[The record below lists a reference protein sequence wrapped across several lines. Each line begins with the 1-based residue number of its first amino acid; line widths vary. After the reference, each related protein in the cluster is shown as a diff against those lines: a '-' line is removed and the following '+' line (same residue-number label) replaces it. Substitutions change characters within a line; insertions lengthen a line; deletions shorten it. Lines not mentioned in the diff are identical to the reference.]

1 MKQFYKKV
9 DMRSR
14 EAMVAYLSGH
24 FRYNTM
30 NSWNQSTSYAHNVK
44 AYNLGL
50 SSEDIDKLYCLLD
63 CSEFY
68 ERLSFFFNRFAKEHN
83 FLWQAGFNGRSGGYI
98 VLYQGYS
105 KPSQYK
111 SYCTACG
118 QRNCKTVEE
127 TGNCRCGYCGRDT
140 RVNYSSSPLEIGLYP
155 GKSTDMYENFESR
168 ELYELKCRVKL
179 VQDFDRL
186 CDDILAEVC
195 HILKHY
201 EVDDEVIYRP
211 ETIKVMREVVA

>member
-1 MKQFYKKV
+1 
-9 DMRSR
+9 
-14 EAMVAYLSGH
+14 
-24 FRYNTM
+24 M

-50 SSEDIDKLYCLLD
+50 SSEDIDQLYCLLD

-68 ERLSFFFNRFAKEHN
+68 ERLSFYFNRFAREHN

-127 TGNCRCGYCGRDT
+127 TGNYRCGYCGRDT
-140 RVNYSSSPLEIGLYP
+140 RVDYSSSPLEIGIYP
-155 GKSTDMYENFESR
+155 GKSTDMYEDFEGW
-168 ELYELKCRVKL
+168 ELYELKLRVKL

-186 CDDILAEVC
+186 YDDILAEVC

-201 EVDDEVIYRP
+201 EVDGKGLCE
-211 ETIKVMREVVA
+211 IKVDRLRLKTVALRRLND

>member
-63 CSEFY
+63 CSEF
-68 ERLSFFFNRFAKEHN
+68 
-83 FLWQAGFNGRSGGYI
+83 
-98 VLYQGYS
+98 
-105 KPSQYK
+105 
-111 SYCTACG
+111 
-118 QRNCKTVEE
+118 
-127 TGNCRCGYCGRDT
+127 
-140 RVNYSSSPLEIGLYP
+140 
-155 GKSTDMYENFESR
+155 
-168 ELYELKCRVKL
+168 
-179 VQDFDRL
+179 
-186 CDDILAEVC
+186 
-195 HILKHY
+195 
-201 EVDDEVIYRP
+201 
-211 ETIKVMREVVA
+211 